1 MKRKKSAAKKEPEGI
16 GVRQIVGSIHPFQVR
31 LVEPAERRPAPEAVP
46 IEEQLSGVNAQL
58 AKALEEV
65 ATAEFACLAEK
76 GATLAAELEVANE
89 HPLTVKAR
97 VRDLKGVLEHISRS
111 VSCALPTEEEGSND
125 LRLFIPRS
133 VSAAPG
139 KT

>member
-1 MKRKKSAAKKEPEGI
+1 MKRTKSAAKKEPEGI
-16 GVRQIVGSIHPFQVR
+16 GVRQIVDLIDPPG
-31 LVEPAERRPAPEAVP
+31 PAGGTSRTWPAPEAVP

-58 AKALEEV
+58 AKALEV
-65 ATAEFACLAEK
+65 ATAECACLAEK

-89 HPLTVKAR
+89 HLLTVKAR

-111 VSCALPTEEEGSND
+111 VSCALPTEEEGNSD

-139 KT
+139 KI